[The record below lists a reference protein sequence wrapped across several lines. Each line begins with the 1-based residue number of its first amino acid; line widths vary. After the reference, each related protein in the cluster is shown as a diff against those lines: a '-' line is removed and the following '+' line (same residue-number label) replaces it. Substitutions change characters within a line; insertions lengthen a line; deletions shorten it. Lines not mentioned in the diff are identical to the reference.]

1 MSFLLPAMPEP
12 SFADD
17 RGTITDLLVTP
28 LDGVTRIFTKA
39 GATRGNHAHFET
51 RQFTYVVAGRLLTAI
66 RLDDGVHE
74 AERGPGD
81 LVEEPPGFYHAWRAL
96 TDCEVLVFTKGP
108 RTGSGYEDDVT
119 RLAPQDRLL

>member
-1 MSFLLPAMPEP
+1 MPEL

-28 LDGVTRIFTKA
+28 LDGVTRIFTRS
-39 GATRGNHAHFET
+39 GAVRGNHCHSAT
-51 RQFTYVVAGRLLTAI
+51 RQWTLVIAGRLLTAL
-66 RLDDGVHE
+66 RLDDGVHTV
-74 AERGPGD
+74 ERGPGD
-81 LVEEPPGFYHAWRAL
+81 LIEEPPGYYHAWRAI

-108 RTGSGYEDDVT
+108 RTATGYENDVT